1 MARFSQYFPSPTYCP
16 VTLAQSSLNLNKIG
30 HKLFPKKSQIF
41 KVIKPWVVDKQ
52 AGLPKKDLT
61 HLNKIGHKLFPN
73 KSQIFKVRKP
83 KILPFKNTINK
94 ASRDI
99 LWVVD
104 K

>member
-1 MARFSQYFPSPTYCP
+1 MG
-16 VTLAQSSLNLNKIG
+16 VVGGN
-30 HKLFPKKSQIF
+30 F

-61 HLNKIGHKLFPN
+61 HLNKIGYKLFPK

-99 LWVVD
+99 PWVVD
-104 K
+104 KQAGLQLLPAQPPPKLNQILEQNRL